1 MRTAAIFPEPGC
13 CLLVFLVSCFFHP
26 TRSEITSLD
35 SGNIDDILNNAD
47 VALVN
52 FYADWCRFSQML
64 HPIFEEASNVI
75 KEDFPDQNQ
84 VVFARVDCDQHCK

>member
-1 MRTAAIFPEPGC
+1 MSLFLSPVV
-13 CLLVFLVSCFFHP
+13 CLEYAVSWLFNP
-26 TRSEITSLD
+26 ARSAITSLD
-35 SGNIDDILNNAD
+35 SGNIDDTLNNAD

-75 KEDFPDQNQ
+75 KEEFPDKNQ
-84 VVFARVDCDQHCK
+84 VVFARVDCDQH